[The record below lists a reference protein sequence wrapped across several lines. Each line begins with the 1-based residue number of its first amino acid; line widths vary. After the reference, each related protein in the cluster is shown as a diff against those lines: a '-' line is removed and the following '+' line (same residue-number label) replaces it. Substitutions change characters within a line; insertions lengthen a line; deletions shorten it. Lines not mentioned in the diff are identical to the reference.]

1 MKKPFCPSCGVS
13 YDEHLGLTG
22 TCEELQICKMLLM
35 TAVKMIK
42 ADRKELK
49 KYEKTK
55 AKKAV

>member
-1 MKKPFCPSCGVS
+1 MKDKCPSCNVP
-13 YDEHLGLTG
+13 YVEHMGLHG

-55 AKKAV
+55 AKSRK